1 MFGEFISST
10 TKVYPFLPE
19 GTLTWKVME
28 GDLIF
33 CVDFRSLCELFLQ
46 LMTAQE
52 GMIQSFFPLQR
63 LRN

>member
-1 MFGEFISST
+1 MIRADGGMFGEFISST

-33 CVDFRSLCELFLQ
+33 CC
-46 LMTAQE
+46 
-52 GMIQSFFPLQR
+52 
-63 LRN
+63 